1 MFMGEYRHNIDAKGR
16 MIIPARFRD
25 ELGNRFVVTR
35 GLDGCLRTYTMAQW
49 DAVLEQLKRLPST
62 KRETRMYIHMLT
74 SKASE
79 CELDSQ
85 GRILLPAA
93 LITESGIEKEC
104 VVVGVADHVEIWAK
118 ERWDNYYDEA
128 SASFEDVAEQLTEF
142 LI

>member
-1 MFMGEYRHNIDAKGR
+1 

-49 DAVLEQLKRLPST
+49 DAVFEQLKRLPST

-93 LITESGIEKEC
+93 LITESGIEKRMRRGRGC
-104 VVVGVADHVEIWAK
+104 RSRG
-118 ERWDNYYDEA
+118 NLGQGTLG
-128 SASFEDVAEQLTEF
+128 QL
-142 LI
+142 L